1 MLRGQLILFIHRA
14 EPKHRRGRTSFICV
28 VMLLEFPMGVYHTSK
43 AKRKQ
48 TQQPNKP
55 YSVFL
60 MRIENRSKAN
70 TYPNVD
76 KLEIVGNLPLRA
88 ASQHT
93 YTYNSTDRIDRIDR
107 SHKIPKPNACHCL
120 THLPFS
126 CSVARLPLVLAVN
139 YKANLLLKT
148 KSESEKENA

>member
-1 MLRGQLILFIHRA
+1 
-14 EPKHRRGRTSFICV
+14 
-28 VMLLEFPMGVYHTSK
+28 MGVYHTSK

-70 TYPNVD
+70 TYPNFD

-93 YTYNSTDRIDRIDR
+93 HTHADNSTDRIDRIDR
-107 SHKIPKPNACHCL
+107 SHKIDPDP
-120 THLPFS
+120 THAI
-126 CSVARLPLVLAVN
+126 V
-139 YKANLLLKT
+139 
-148 KSESEKENA
+148 

>member
-1 MLRGQLILFIHRA
+1 
-14 EPKHRRGRTSFICV
+14 
-28 VMLLEFPMGVYHTSK
+28 MGVYHTSK

-60 MRIENRSKAN
+60 MRIENRSKVN

-93 YTYNSTDRIDRIDR
+93 YNTDRIDRIDR
-107 SHKIPKPNACHCL
+107 SHKIDPDP
-120 THLPFS
+120 THAI
-126 CSVARLPLVLAVN
+126 V
-139 YKANLLLKT
+139 
-148 KSESEKENA
+148 

>member
-1 MLRGQLILFIHRA
+1 
-14 EPKHRRGRTSFICV
+14 
-28 VMLLEFPMGVYHTSK
+28 MGVYHTSK

-48 TQQPNKP
+48 TQQPKKP

-93 YTYNSTDRIDRIDR
+93 HNSTDRIDRIDR
-107 SHKIPKPNACHCL
+107 SHKIDPNP
-120 THLPFS
+120 THAI
-126 CSVARLPLVLAVN
+126 V
-139 YKANLLLKT
+139 
-148 KSESEKENA
+148 